1 MDQILSIFPYDSTS
15 KKRPQRAKGSIFS
28 LPNSLAA
35 YFLLDG
41 HSVGPQAP
49 SIALTPVQDIT
60 PIRLSGH
67 AGRNDR
73 QIE

>member
-49 SIALTPVQDIT
+49 SIALSPVPHIT
-60 PIRLSGH
+60 PIRISGN
-67 AGRNDR
+67 AGWKDR
-73 QIE
+73 EIE